1 MGPPGGSVV
10 NKQPANAGSAMDAGL
25 EDLLEK
31 EMTIHSNILVWNIPW
46 AEEPEGL
53 QSVGRRVGHA

>member
-1 MGPPGGSVV
+1 
-10 NKQPANAGSAMDAGL
+10 MDAGL